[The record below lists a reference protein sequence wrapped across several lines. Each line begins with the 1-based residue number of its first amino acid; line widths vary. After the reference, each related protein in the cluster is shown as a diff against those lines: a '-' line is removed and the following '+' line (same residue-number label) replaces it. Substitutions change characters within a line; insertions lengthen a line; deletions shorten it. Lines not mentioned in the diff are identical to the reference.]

1 MASPRRM
8 LFSDSAL
15 SVVFCHAAASITTT
29 SALPFTVRIKGLPV
43 FRMRF
48 ISPAEFRLK
57 VVID

>member
-1 MASPRRM
+1 M